1 MPRNLRFVFLNS
13 LGGKVMSILAFALL
27 ASMFIF
33 ALSVFY
39 FVNRTESEAWRG
51 RQSEAARNAAG
62 TMSNFIQRVEDSLII
77 LGIVEPDHHA
87 EDSGELRSLLDQ
99 NPALLEVVRTDATGV
114 VIAKASRNSSVLANL
129 ITIPQSQ
136 WFLQARA
143 GQTYIGNVQLSASN
157 EPYLI
162 MAVPSSEDGVVAAR
176 VKMDVLWEVVQNI
189 HFGESG
195 QAYVITR
202 NGQIIAH
209 TKPDVVISN
218 TSIQERIEFA
228 AITAA
233 PDNEWSDTF
242 TNFEG
247 RRVVGNTRHIEGT
260 EWVVVAEL
268 PVTEAFSSTRNAIF
282 VLGSIAVLLM
292 ILTSL
297 VVAQYVRSLI
307 VNPMEQLRKGA
318 DTFGEG
324 NLNYRI
330 GLNRKDEIGQLA
342 NAFDTMAGHL
352 QDREIQLAEQTKET
366 FASEARYRAIVEDQ
380 TELICRFLPD
390 GTLTFVNE
398 AYCRYFNKQRGEL
411 IGCSFMPLLPDEDRA
426 QVEAQFASLSP
437 SNPVITYEHRVIMP
451 DGKIRWQQW
460 TDRAIFDEDGRA
472 VEYASVG
479 RDVTDR
485 RTAQTALQASEKNLR
500 QLNAELEER
509 VRKRTS
515 ELVAEINERRRMESA
530 LRESEERYALA
541 MRGANDGL
549 WDWDLRTNEIYF
561 SPRWK
566 SMLGYQ
572 EDEIQNKPE
581 EWFKR
586 IHSED
591 FIQFQDA
598 LNAHLKNET
607 LHFETEY
614 RISDAHGRQH
624 WMLCRGLAVRDD
636 DGKAYRM
643 AGSQTDI
650 TDRKHAEERLAHD
663 ALHDALTGLT
673 NRTLF
678 VDRLEQRLEHSK
690 RHKDALFAVLFLDLD
705 RFKVINDSLGHTVGD
720 RFLVTTAQ
728 RLLSCL
734 RPEDTVS
741 RFGGDEFAV
750 LLSEITD
757 VSDAIRV
764 ADRIQARMRGTTM
777 LGPVSRSSSASIG
790 ITIFNGN
797 YTDPQ
802 EMLRDADSAM
812 YRAKAQGGGRY
823 QLFDVDMYKSALALL
838 QLETDLKRAVE
849 HKEWQIHYQPI
860 ISMPGRGI
868 AGVEAL
874 IRWKHPQRGI
884 VPPMEFIGV
893 AEDSGLILQIGE
905 YVLRE
910 SCRQVKIW
918 RESGFPNLWV
928 SVNISGRQFQDKN
941 LLKIIENIL
950 RETGVPG
957 DALRLE
963 LTETV
968 AMKDIE
974 YSVRILRE
982 LDKLGIHLSLD
993 DFGNGYSSLGY
1004 LKRFP
1009 LKVLKIDRSFIQ
1021 DIEFNKNSEAI
1032 TSAIIS
1038 MGHTLNLEVVA
1049 EGVETEE
1056 QLAFLNARLCNEVQ
1070 GFLFSRPVPAEE
1082 LSGLL
1087 KRKPSF

>member
-1 MPRNLRFVFLNS
+1 MS
-13 LGGKVMSILAFALL
+13 LLGFALL

-39 FVNRTESEAWRG
+39 FVNRTESESWRG
-51 RQSEAARNAAG
+51 RQAEAARNAAG
-62 TMSNFIQRVEDSLII
+62 TVNSFIRRVEDSLTV
-77 LGIVEPDHHA
+77 LGIVEPDQHVD
-87 EDSGELRSLLDQ
+87 DSDELNSLLEQ

-114 VIAKASRNSSVLANL
+114 VIAKAQRDTSVLANL

-136 WFLQARA
+136 WFLKARA

-157 EPYLI
+157 KPYLI
-162 MAVPSSEDGVVAAR
+162 MAVPSSEGGVVAAR
-176 VKMDVLWEVVQNI
+176 VEMNVLWEVVQNI
-189 HFGESG
+189 HFGATG

-202 NGQIIAH
+202 TGQIIAH
-209 TKPDVVISN
+209 TKPEVVINN
-218 TSIQERIEFA
+218 TTIHDRTEFA

-233 PDNEWSDTF
+233 PNNEWYGTF

-247 RRVVGNTRHIEGT
+247 RQVVGNTKPIEGT
-260 EWVVVAEL
+260 DWMIVTEL
-268 PVTEAFSSTRNAIF
+268 PVTEAFASTRNAIL
-282 VLGSIAVLLM
+282 VLGSIAFLLM
-292 ILTSL
+292 VMT
-297 VVAQYVRSLI
+297 SLI
-307 VNPMEQLRKGA
+307 VARYVRILIVSPMEQLRKGA
-318 DTFGEG
+318 ETFGEG
-324 NLNYRI
+324 NLDYRI
-330 GLNRKDEIGQLA
+330 GLSRRDEIGQLA
-342 NAFDTMAGHL
+342 NAFDIMAGHL
-352 QDREIQLAEQTKET
+352 QDRETQLAEQTKAT

-380 TELICRFLPD
+380 TELICRFMPD

-398 AYCRYFNKQRGEL
+398 AYCRYFNKQREEL
-411 IGCSFMPLLPDEDRA
+411 IGNSFMPLVPDEDRP
-426 QVEAQFASLSP
+426 QVEAQFASLGP
-437 SNPVITYEHRVIMP
+437 SKPVVTYEHRVIMP
-451 DGKIRWQQW
+451 DGNLRWHQW
-460 TDRAIFDEDGRA
+460 TDRAIFDEAGRV

-485 RTAQTALQASEKNLR
+485 RTAQMALQASEQNLR

-515 ELVAEINERRRMESA
+515 ELVTEINERRRMEAA

-566 SMLGYQ
+566 FMLGYR
-572 EDEIQNKPE
+572 EDEIQNTPE

-586 IHSED
+586 INPDD
-591 FIQFQDA
+591 FVQFQDA
-598 LNAHLKNET
+598 LKAHLANET
-607 LHFETEY
+607 PHFETEY
-614 RISDAHGRQH
+614 RITDAKGREH
-624 WMLCRGLAVRDD
+624 WMLCRGLAVRDG
-636 DGKAYRM
+636 DGKAHRM
-643 AGSQTDI
+643 AGSQTDV
-650 TDRKHAEERLAHD
+650 TDRKQVEERLAHD
-663 ALHDALTGLT
+663 ALHDALTGLP

-690 RHKDALFAVLFLDLD
+690 RHKDNLFAILFIDLD
-705 RFKVINDSLGHTVGD
+705 RFKIINDSLGHAIGD
-720 RFLVTTAQ
+720 KFLITTAR
-728 RLLSCL
+728 RLQSCL

-757 VSDAIRV
+757 ISDAIRV
-764 ADRIQARMRGTTM
+764 ADRIQARMKGTTI
-777 LGPVSRSSSASIG
+777 LGPVSRSSTASIG

-812 YRAKAQGGGRY
+812 YRAKSQGGGRY
-823 QLFDVDMYKSALALL
+823 QLFDVDMYKNALALL

-849 HKEWQIHYQPI
+849 HREWQVYYQPI
-860 ISMPGRGI
+860 ISLPNRSI

-874 IRWKHPQRGI
+874 IRWKHPKRGI
-884 VPPMEFIGV
+884 VSPAEFIGV

-910 SCRQVKIW
+910 ACRQIKIW
-918 RESGFPNLWV
+918 REAGFPNLWV

-941 LLKIIENIL
+941 LLNIIEHIL
-950 RETGVPG
+950 RETGVAG
-957 DALRLE
+957 EALRLE
-963 LTETV
+963 VTETV

-974 YSVRILRE
+974 HSVRILME

-1021 DIEFNKNSEAI
+1021 DIEVNKNSEAI

-1056 QLAFLNARLCNEVQ
+1056 QLSFLNARLCNEVQ
-1070 GFLFSRPVPAEE
+1070 GFLFSKPVPAEE
-1082 LSGLL
+1082 LSGIL
-1087 KRKPSF
+1087 KRKSSF

>member
-1 MPRNLRFVFLNS
+1 MPLDLRFISRNS
-13 LGGKVMSILAFALL
+13 LGGKVMSLLGVALL
-27 ASMFIF
+27 ASMFMF

-39 FVNRTESEAWRG
+39 FVNQTESESWRG
-51 RQSEAARNAAG
+51 RQAEAARNAAG
-62 TMSNFIQRVEDSLII
+62 TVSNFIQRVEDSLMV
-77 LGIVEPDHHA
+77 LGIVEPDQHVD
-87 EDSGELRSLLDQ
+87 DSDELNSLLDQ
-99 NPALLEVVRTDATGV
+99 NPALLEVVRTDATGI
-114 VIAKASRNSSVLANL
+114 VIAKAQRDNSVLANL

-136 WFLQARA
+136 WFLKARG

-162 MAVPSSEDGVVAAR
+162 MAVPSSEGGVVAAR
-176 VKMDVLWEVVQNI
+176 VEMNVLWEVVQNI
-189 HFGESG
+189 HFGRSG

-202 NGQIIAH
+202 TGQIIAH
-209 TKPDVVISN
+209 TKPDVVINN
-218 TSIQERIEFA
+218 TTIHDRTEFT
-228 AITAA
+228 AITEA
-233 PDNEWSDTF
+233 PNNEWYGTF

-247 RRVVGNTRHIEGT
+247 RQVVGNTKPIEET
-260 EWVVVAEL
+260 DWMIVTEL
-268 PVTEAFSSTRNAIF
+268 PMTEAFASTRNSFI
-282 VLGSIAVLLM
+282 VLGSIALLLM
-292 ILTSL
+292 TLTSL
-297 VVAQYVRSLI
+297 TVARYVRILI

-318 DTFGEG
+318 ETFGEG
-324 NLNYRI
+324 NLDYRI
-330 GLNRKDEIGQLA
+330 GLNRRDEIGQLA
-342 NAFDTMAGHL
+342 NAFNAMAGHL
-352 QDREIQLAEQTKET
+352 QDRESQLAEQTKAT

-411 IGCSFMPLLPDEDRA
+411 VGNSFMPLIPDEDRL
-426 QVEAQFASLSP
+426 QVEAQFSSLGPSSP
-437 SNPVITYEHRVIMP
+437 VVIYEHRVIMP
-451 DGKIRWQQW
+451 DGSLRWHQW
-460 TDRAIFDEDGRA
+460 TDRAIFDENGR
-472 VEYASVG
+472 VLEYASVG

-485 RTAQTALQASEKNLR
+485 RVAQMALQASEQNLR

-509 VRKRTS
+509 VRERTS
-515 ELVAEINERRRMESA
+515 ELVAEIQERRRMESA

-549 WDWDLRTNEIYF
+549 WDWNLRTNQIYF

-566 SMLGYQ
+566 FMLGYK
-572 EDEIQNKPE
+572 EDEIQNTPD

-586 IHSED
+586 INPDD

-598 LNAHLKNET
+598 LKAHLANET
-607 LHFETEY
+607 PHFETEY
-614 RISDAHGRQH
+614 RITDSKGREH
-624 WMLCRGLAVRDD
+624 WMLCRGLAVRDG
-636 DGKAYRM
+636 DGKAHRL

-650 TDRKHAEERLAHD
+650 TDRKHVEERLAHD
-663 ALHDALTGLT
+663 ALHDALTGLP

-690 RHKDALFAVLFLDLD
+690 RHKDNLFAILFIDLD
-705 RFKVINDSLGHTVGD
+705 RFKIINDSLGHAIGD
-720 RFLVTTAQ
+720 KFLITTAQ
-728 RLLSCL
+728 RLQSCL

-757 VSDAIRV
+757 ISDAIRV
-764 ADRIQARMRGTTM
+764 ADRIQARMKGTTM
-777 LGPVSRSSSASIG
+777 LGPVSRSSTASIG

-823 QLFDVDMYKSALALL
+823 QLFDVNMYKNALALL

-849 HKEWQIHYQPI
+849 HKEWQIYYQPI
-860 ISMPGRGI
+860 ISLPNRDI
-868 AGVEAL
+868 SGVEAL
-874 IRWKHPQRGI
+874 IRWKHPKRGI

-910 SCRQVKIW
+910 ACKQVKIW
-918 RESGFPNLWV
+918 REAGFPNLWV

-941 LLKIIENIL
+941 LLKIVENIL
-950 RETGVPG
+950 KATGIPG
-957 DALRLE
+957 EALRLE
-963 LTETV
+963 VTETV

-974 YSVRILRE
+974 YSVRILKE
-982 LDKLGIHLSLD
+982 LDRLGIHLSLD

-1021 DIEFNKNSEAI
+1021 DIEVNKNSEAI

-1082 LSGLL
+1082 LSGIL
-1087 KRKPSF
+1087 KHKSSF